1 MLGFELANSQL
12 RVFSLNHYFFLE
24 NFVQKL
30 FILILHDLDRGL
42 CFAKLFCFENP
53 ASEVASLAQH
63 RMTETCF
70 LLRCVTRPVWTDLAK
85 FLNFGNF
92 FKIFGKYLGVWLL
105 IVLQIFDFVN
115 GPILQNTPAI
125 RSHWLQAQFLAYIS
139 YRHSVPSVWCLPS
152 KNRLEGCC

>member
-1 MLGFELANSQL
+1 MGSPTLMDPHPLTITYLPRLPFGI
-12 RVFSLNHYFFLE
+12 E

-70 LLRCVTRPVWTDLAK
+70 LLRCVTRPV
-85 FLNFGNF
+85 
-92 FKIFGKYLGVWLL
+92 
-105 IVLQIFDFVN
+105 
-115 GPILQNTPAI
+115 
-125 RSHWLQAQFLAYIS
+125 
-139 YRHSVPSVWCLPS
+139 
-152 KNRLEGCC
+152 

>member
-1 MLGFELANSQL
+1 MGSHSKIYLFYMSLGSYFYIIKKYFLIKKDW
-12 RVFSLNHYFFLE
+12 FFLLRAFVSLYQYHTHPNWGENIE

-92 FKIFGKYLGVWLL
+92 SK
-105 IVLQIFDFVN
+105 
-115 GPILQNTPAI
+115 
-125 RSHWLQAQFLAYIS
+125 FLANIWGFNYLLFCKFSI
-139 YRHSVPSVWCLPS
+139 L
-152 KNRLEGCC
+152 